1 LYKKAAIII
10 AVSLL
15 LGLTLPTHSAPQKH
29 GVKVVVTLS
38 ILQTIVSPIVG
49 DVGEVYSIVS
59 GDVEPHSFTLTPSTI
74 QEALNSDL
82 IVITGHMDWE
92 MELIERV
99 SEEKGVQPSLISLNL
114 LNLTGIKILEIEG
127 VKNIHGFWLLPD
139 NAIVIARALR
149 DKLSTLKPEF
159 SEKFSQNYLLFER
172 EVLNLKTVLVELS
185 EKYNCLGKMVV
196 VGFYAEQYVAEALGL
211 KVDVSL
217 IGEGETIRP
226 DSLTKIYNGLKS
238 GDYVCIVVSDTALLM
253 SGVQTALREVSEETG
268 CSIAY
273 VFTVSSNG
281 LDRYDNLMYY
291 NAGQVYS
298 ALLSNRKSPSNGLN
312 VYLLTTILALLII
325 AFETILLIRGGL
337 KARTTQ

>member
-172 EVLNLKTVLVELS
+172 DVLNLKTVLVELS

>member
-1 LYKKAAIII
+1 MYKKAAIII

-172 EVLNLKTVLVELS
+172 DVLNLKTVLVELS